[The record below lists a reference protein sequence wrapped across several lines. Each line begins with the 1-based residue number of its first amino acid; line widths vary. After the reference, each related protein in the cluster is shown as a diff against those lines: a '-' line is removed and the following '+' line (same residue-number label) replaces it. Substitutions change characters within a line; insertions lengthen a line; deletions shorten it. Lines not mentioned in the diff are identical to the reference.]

1 MPPHHT
7 GYSDLMK
14 SHKPVAIAR
23 LISGTAG
30 GCAALLQQ
38 SQRLLQLTHTVQE
51 HLPEPLNR
59 HCAVANIQD
68 DILVLITD
76 SPAWSSRLRFHAPA
90 LLRELERRHAVQLKS
105 VRIKINPPEQ
115 PRQVA
120 VKERPQMSAATAGL
134 LRQVAGTV
142 ADPGLCE
149 ALQRL
154 ARHGARNKN

>member
-76 SPAWSSRLRFHAPA
+76 SPVWSSRLRFHAPA
-90 LLRELERRHAVQLKS
+90 LLRELERRHAVKLKS
-105 VRIKINPPEQ
+105 VRIRINPPEQ
-115 PRQVA
+115 PRPVT
-120 VKERPQMSAATAGL
+120 VRKPPEMSAATAGL
-134 LRQVAGTV
+134 LRQVAGTLD
-142 ADPGLCE
+142 DPDLCA
-149 ALQRL
+149 ALHRL
-154 ARHGARNKN
+154 ARHGARTKS